1 MNEEY
6 TTDSGLEEGVD
17 SLPETEESEEPEA
30 TPSPSPVPEL
40 EEISERVERIDSTL
54 AHPLLSTPLEDYTVC
69 EGLLLGLLITI
80 IVVSVVK
87 LVKEAL
93 SWL

>member
-6 TTDSGLEEGVD
+6 TTDSGLEEGVE

-40 EEISERVERIDSTL
+40 SEISDRVERIDSTL
-54 AHPLLSTPLEDYTVC
+54 AHPLLSTPLEDYTVS

-80 IVVSVVK
+80 IVLAVVK